1 VLFSIR
7 LPVISTVVCAVD
19 QLQFKINSIRKI
31 NLENNFIL
39 IGFAPT
45 NKVKIIVILN
55 YSVYLLGVILNELK
69 KAFLQKRFFSN
80 T

>member
-1 VLFSIR
+1 
-7 LPVISTVVCAVD
+7 
-19 QLQFKINSIRKI
+19 
-31 NLENNFIL
+31 
-39 IGFAPT
+39 
-45 NKVKIIVILN
+45 VILN